1 MKMLFDDGDFWRF
14 KTIQIRNFTTR
25 WQYCIEHDCNISD
38 YYILKINRVA
48 VFIILLF

>member
-1 MKMLFDDGDFWRF
+1 MKTVLFDDGDFWRF

-25 WQYCIEHDCNISD
+25 WQYCIKHDFNICD
-38 YYILKINRVA
+38 KINRVA

>member
-1 MKMLFDDGDFWRF
+1 MLFDDGNFWRF
-14 KTIQIRNFTTR
+14 KTIQIRNFTR

-38 YYILKINRVA
+38 KINRVA